1 MTITITQ
8 QGMELTPA
16 IRQYVEEKMQAM
28 QKYFDSIRHMDV
40 MVGVANAHQHK
51 GKNFFCKVDVQVGSD
66 VMQVEKDAEDLYKAI
81 DKVKD
86 HLRVELVE
94 WKKRLAERSNG
105 RSASEEVV

>member
-8 QGMELTPA
+8 HGMEVTPA
-16 IRQYVEEKMQAM
+16 IRQYVEEKMEQM

-40 MVGVANAHQHK
+40 SVGMANAHQHK
-51 GKNFFCKVDVQVGSD
+51 GKNFFCKAVVQVGGE
-66 VMQVEKDAEDLYKAI
+66 VMQIEKEADDLYKAI

-94 WKKRLAERSNG
+94 WKKKLEDRSTG
-105 RSASEEVV
+105 KK